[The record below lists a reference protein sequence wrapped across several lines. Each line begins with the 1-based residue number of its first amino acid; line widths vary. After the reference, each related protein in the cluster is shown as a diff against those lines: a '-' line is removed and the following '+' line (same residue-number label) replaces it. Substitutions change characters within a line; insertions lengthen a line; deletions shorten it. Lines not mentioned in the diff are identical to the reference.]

1 MRQSFAESNSF
12 LWKICHALDDGQ
24 NDVYIVGVIFELVA
38 RKFWSVG
45 EHQIGAKLLRTDRMS
60 NHPQHILV
68 VHVAGLAQTTLALP
82 ALRSLRAHM
91 PESRITVA
99 ASTAAADLIRLA
111 DCADEVLAI
120 GRFHHAEVLSPKAF
134 FRSTKAIN
142 ELRHAQFDL
151 AIEFRKNAEAT
162 VVLNF
167 AHPYE
172 RLKSSPSV
180 NKGLSG
186 LSGMLEQFSQALSP
200 KPAMPDHLAH
210 AYLKKLEP
218 LGVRPIEAEPHLK
231 TDPNADE
238 QFEKL
243 LKKHAVTYGEL
254 LVGIHPGAGT
264 IQHRWPLERFV
275 SIASRLIHNF
285 NARVLVF
292 AGPQERGLAKQIVAQ
307 LPAKRAIPMQSP
319 KIPDLVS
326 AFARLSVLVANHSGP
341 AHVAAAAGAPVAAI
355 STFVKDSSTDV
366 LSRRC
371 EHIRASHV
379 AMISEEAVYEAACK
393 LLKTNRA
400 EFLRQR

>member
-1 MRQSFAESNSF
+1 
-12 LWKICHALDDGQ
+12 
-24 NDVYIVGVIFELVA
+24 
-38 RKFWSVG
+38 
-45 EHQIGAKLLRTDRMS
+45 
-60 NHPQHILV
+60 
-68 VHVAGLAQTTLALP
+68 
-82 ALRSLRAHM
+82 M

-120 GRFHHAEVLSPKAF
+120 GRFHRAEVLSPKAF
-134 FRSTKAIN
+134 FRSTKAIS
-142 ELRHAQFDL
+142 ELRHSQFDL
-151 AIEFRKNAEAT
+151 AIEFQKNAEASF
-162 VVLNF
+162 VLSF

-172 RLKSSPSV
+172 RLKSSPGV

-200 KPAMPDHLAH
+200 KPVADHLAH
-210 AYLKKLEP
+210 AWLRKLEP

-231 TDPNADE
+231 TDPIADE

-254 LVGIHPGAGT
+254 LVGIHPGAGEVR
-264 IQHRWPLERFV
+264 HRWPLKRFV

-319 KIPDLVS
+319 KLPDLLS
-326 AFARLSVLVANHSGP
+326 AFARLSLLVANHSGP

>member
-1 MRQSFAESNSF
+1 MP
-12 LWKICHALDDGQ
+12 
-24 NDVYIVGVIFELVA
+24 
-38 RKFWSVG
+38 
-45 EHQIGAKLLRTDRMS
+45 TDS
-60 NHPQHILV
+60 QHILV
-68 VHVAGLAQTTLALP
+68 IHIAGLAKTTLCLP
-82 ALRSLRAHM
+82 ALRSLRTHL

-99 ASTAAADLIRLA
+99 ASAAAADLIRLA
-111 DCADEVLAI
+111 GCADEVLAI
-120 GRFHHAEVLSPKAF
+120 GRFHRAEFLSPKAF

-142 ELRHAQFDL
+142 ELRHSQFDL
-151 AIEFRKNAEAT
+151 AVEFRKNAEAS

-167 AHPYE
+167 AHPRQ
-172 RLKSSPSV
+172 RLKSSPGV
-180 NKGLSG
+180 DKGISG
-186 LSGMLEQFSQALSP
+186 LLEQFTQSLSP
-200 KPAMPDHLAH
+200 KPVANHLAH
-210 AYLKKLEP
+210 VYLKKLEP

-231 TDPNADE
+231 TDPAADE

-254 LVGIHPGAGT
+254 LVGIHPGAGEVR
-264 IQHRWPLERFV
+264 HRWPLERFV

-292 AGPQERGLAKQIVAQ
+292 AGPQERGLAKQIVAK
-307 LPAKRAIPMQSP
+307 LPAKRAIPMQSA
-319 KIPDLVS
+319 KLPDLVS
-326 AFARLSVLVANHSGP
+326 AFARLSLLVANHSGP
-341 AHVAAAAGAPVAAI
+341 AHLAAAAGAPVVAI
-355 STFVKDSSTDV
+355 STFVNDSSTDV

>member
-1 MRQSFAESNSF
+1 M
-12 LWKICHALDDGQ
+12 AL
-24 NDVYIVGVIFELVA
+24 
-38 RKFWSVG
+38 
-45 EHQIGAKLLRTDRMS
+45 
-60 NHPQHILV
+60 
-68 VHVAGLAQTTLALP
+68 TTLALP
-82 ALRSLRAHM
+82 ALRSLRAYM

-99 ASTAAADLIRLA
+99 ASAAAADLIRLA

-120 GRFHHAEVLSPKAF
+120 GRFQRAEFLSPKAF

-142 ELRHAQFDL
+142 ELRHSQFDL
-151 AIEFRKNAEAT
+151 AIEFRKNAEAS

-167 AHPYE
+167 AHPHE
-172 RLKSSPSV
+172 RLKPPTIV
-180 NKGLSG
+180 DKGLSG
-186 LSGMLEQFSQALSP
+186 LTAVFEQLTQALSQ
-200 KPAMPDHLAH
+200 KPVANHLAH
-210 AYLKKLEP
+210 VYLKKLEP
-218 LGVRPIEAEPHLK
+218 LGVRPIEAEPRLK
-231 TDPNADE
+231 TDPAADE

-254 LVGIHPGAGT
+254 LVGIHPGADEVR
-264 IQHRWPLERFV
+264 HRWPLERFV

-307 LPAKRAIPMQSP
+307 LPSKRAIPIQSP
-319 KIPDLVS
+319 KLPDLVS
-326 AFARLSVLVANHSGP
+326 AFARLSLLVANHSGP

-355 STFVKDSSTDV
+355 STFVNDYSTDV

-371 EHIRASHV
+371 EHLRASHV